1 MKLLGLSS
9 SLLLLLLGEPHQ
21 AAAACLHH
29 SSTQPSFPVL
39 PVARPEHSSRRS
51 LAHVSAQPNVPGAF
65 VGGIIQGIGNTAKR
79 LKEGTQELWHN
90 TKQLGALKKRHSQ
103 GEGLSFEEYNLMQK
117 TSGDIAKFVGLA
129 LFTMS
134 KPEFTPFLCSFFP
147 AVVPSTYLNSDE
159 KLQRCQQRNFGRVRG
174 VVNHLMSLQ
183 QETVAPHKKESDRMR
198 YLRTMENLLRT
209 TSKGGAAQA
218 LKQVGST
225 EGVLFTSQTTDR
237 KGRPKADLRAVPRP
251 FLVSVCNAIG
261 MFNKF
266 IPAAALRVMLGDYL
280 FKINESDQIL
290 LLQTNVDKLGRDDLL
305 DACAQR
311 ALSLGDATPAAMRAN
326 LKSYLKTISHP
337 GLAAPKQ
344 AKGEEEEVELNEN
357 NLRFALLGLNMVGLV
372 RDARENSA
380 LRALFGCA

>member
-9 SLLLLLLGEPHQ
+9 SFLLLLLGE
-21 AAAACLHH
+21 AAAARLHH
-29 SSTQPSFPVL
+29 SSTPPQFPVL
-39 PVARPEHSSRRS
+39 PVTQPQQHSSRRS
-51 LAHVSAQPNVPGAF
+51 SLAHAPNVPSAF
-65 VGGIIQGIGNTAKR
+65 VGGIIQGIGNTANR
-79 LKEGTQELWHN
+79 LKEGTQELWRN
-90 TKQLGALKKRHSQ
+90 AKQLGALKKRHSQ
-103 GEGLSFEEYNLMQK
+103 GESLSFEEYNLMQK
-117 TSGDIAKFVGLA
+117 TSGDLAKFVGLA

-147 AVVPSTYLNSDE
+147 AVVPSTYLSSDD

-198 YLRTMENLLRT
+198 HLRTMENLLRT
-209 TSKGGAAQA
+209 TKKEGAAQA

-237 KGRPKADLRAVPRP
+237 KGRPKADLRGVPRP

-266 IPAAALRVMLGDYL
+266 VPAAALRVMLGDYL

-326 LKSYLKTISHP
+326 LKAYLKTISRP
-337 GLAAPKQ
+337 GLTAPKQ
-344 AKGEEEEVELNEN
+344 VKGEEEEVELNEN

>member
-1 MKLLGLSS
+1 
-9 SLLLLLLGEPHQ
+9 
-21 AAAACLHH
+21 
-29 SSTQPSFPVL
+29 
-39 PVARPEHSSRRS
+39 
-51 LAHVSAQPNVPGAF
+51 
-65 VGGIIQGIGNTAKR
+65 
-79 LKEGTQELWHN
+79 
-90 TKQLGALKKRHSQ
+90 
-103 GEGLSFEEYNLMQK
+103 
-117 TSGDIAKFVGLA
+117 
-129 LFTMS
+129 
-134 KPEFTPFLCSFFP
+134 
-147 AVVPSTYLNSDE
+147 
-159 KLQRCQQRNFGRVRG
+159 
-174 VVNHLMSLQ
+174 MSLQ

-198 YLRTMENLLRT
+198 HLRTMENLLRT
-209 TSKGGAAQA
+209 TSKGGAGQA

-237 KGRPKADLRAVPRP
+237 KGRPKSDLRAVPRP

-311 ALSLGDATPAAMRAN
+311 ALSLGDATPAAMRNN